1 MSENVGKTTE
11 QQITTR
17 SGHSFGVSGYGGNES
32 SIDSHVGLSDLAAN
46 TGSTVVEENASSTPS
61 RESDSAGQNVGSP
74 APAELPVG
82 GAVAYTCHS
91 ATRHK

>member
-1 MSENVGKTTE
+1 VLFKPASMSEDIGEAAK

-46 TGSTVVEENASSTPS
+46 TGSTVAEEDASSTLS
-61 RESDSAGQNVGSP
+61 QGSHSAGQNVGSP
-74 APAELPVG
+74 APAELPVV
-82 GAVAYTCHS
+82 GAVTY
-91 ATRHK
+91 K